1 MNFYTGIQTVE
12 MFNVIFILT
21 KPYLSISVYWTAPTK
36 QSDFK
41 KNKEAPNHKTFKESD
56 TKA

>member
-1 MNFYTGIQTVE
+1 

-21 KPYLSISVYWTAPTK
+21 KPYLSIIVDWTSPTK
-36 QSDFK
+36 QSNFD
-41 KNKEAPNHKTFKESD
+41 KNKEAPNHKKFKESD